1 MFCLIV
7 SVSKTIRVGH
17 NRIGG
22 ISNIRYCADGGACND
37 KYVFFTIQTVAQP
50 HFVAPHSTTVTA
62 KKQKNLKKSKL
73 ST

>member
-1 MFCLIV
+1 MAVFCFLII
-7 SVSKTIRVGH
+7 SVSKTIQVCH

-37 KYVFFTIQTVAQP
+37 KYVFFTIQTVAQQ

-62 KKQKNLKKSKL
+62 ERK
-73 ST
+73 T